1 MRGLVLLFFFCLVGA
16 LAVAPAAAGCQ
27 CACIGGR
34 PKAICQSSLDVAPT
48 CPARVCA
55 MPSPDQRVD
64 DPGRPSPRSAKQCRM
79 EQVLNRAAGRYEW
92 QQVCR

>member
-1 MRGLVLLFFFCLVGA
+1 MRGLLFLLLALIGA
-16 LAVAPAAAGCQ
+16 LTATPAVAGCQ
-27 CACIGGR
+27 CVCANGR

-55 MPSPDQRVD
+55 MSTPEQRLD
-64 DPGRPSPRSAKQCRM
+64 DAGRPSPRNAKQCRM